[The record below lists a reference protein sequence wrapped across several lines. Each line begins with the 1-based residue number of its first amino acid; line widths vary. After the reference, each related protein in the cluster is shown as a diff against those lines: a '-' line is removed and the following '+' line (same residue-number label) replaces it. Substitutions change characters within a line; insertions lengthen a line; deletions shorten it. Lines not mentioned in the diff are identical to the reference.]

1 MAFCNRCGATLA
13 DGTQF
18 CSKCGA
24 AITGTTAASGS
35 TTTPQT
41 TPGAAPAPA
50 PTGGS
55 SALKVVLIVVA
66 VIVVVGALG
75 LVALTVI
82 GVHIARRTHVTQNG
96 DQVKIETPFGTV
108 SANDPDQAVKEL
120 GVEVYPG
127 AQVQKNGTAIVAFG
141 SMRTVNAMF
150 ESSDPVE
157 KVCSFYQAQLPS
169 ASVRTSDQNHC
180 SIVSTDPKNAITI
193 NVQANGD
200 VTRIQVARV
209 QKKSDSS
216 D

>member
-1 MAFCNRCGATLA
+1 MTFCNRCGATLA

-18 CSKCGA
+18 CNKCGA
-24 AITGTTAASGS
+24 AIAGPTAASNPVAA
-35 TTTPQT
+35 PQT
-41 TPGAAPAPA
+41 TPGAAPAP
-50 PTGGS
+50 TGGG
-55 SALKVVLIVVA
+55 SALKVVLIVVG
-66 VIVVVGALG
+66 VIVVVGILG
-75 LVALTVI
+75 LGALTII
-82 GVHIARRTHVTQNG
+82 GIHIAKRSHVTQEG
-96 DQVKIETPFGTV
+96 DRVKVETPFGTV

-127 AQVQKNGTAIVAFG
+127 AQVQKNGTAVVAFG

-157 KVCSFYQAQLPS
+157 KVCSFYQSQLPS

-180 SIVSTDPKNAITI
+180 SIVSSDPRNAITVNI
-193 NVQANGD
+193 QASGD
-200 VTRIQVARV
+200 VTRIQIARV